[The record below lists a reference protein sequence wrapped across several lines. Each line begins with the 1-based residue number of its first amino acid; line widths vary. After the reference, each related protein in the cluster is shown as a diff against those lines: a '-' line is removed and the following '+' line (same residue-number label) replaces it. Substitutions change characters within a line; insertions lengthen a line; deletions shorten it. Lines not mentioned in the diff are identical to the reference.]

1 MSEICSGVLRKMRVD
16 YRDPVSYQLPVGNV
30 MYPLGPQLGQPL
42 EIQYSG
48 RIFCTECGRATK
60 KSFSQGHCFPCFR
73 TLASC
78 DLCMVRPET
87 CHYRHGTC
95 RNPVWAD
102 GYCMQ
107 DHYVYLANS
116 SGLKVGITRGNQVPT
131 RWIDQ
136 GATQAIPLFKVKSRY
151 HSGLVEAALKT
162 WVSDR
167 TDWRKMLKGNAET
180 VDMKAAMD
188 HLLQQAEPDLNHLE
202 SKHPGLRLRPLNES
216 AVEIKYPVARFP
228 DKVTSLSFDKTP
240 AISGTLDG
248 IKGQYLILDTGVL
261 NIRKFAGY
269 EVTVNPPRTM
279 GRPG

>member
-16 YRDPVSYQLPVGNV
+16 YRAPVSYQLPVGDSLV
-30 MYPLGPQLGQPL
+30 PIDRQLGQPL
-42 EIQYSG
+42 EIQYHG
-48 RIFCTECGRATK
+48 RIFCTACGRATR

-87 CHYRHGTC
+87 CHYHHGTC

-136 GATQAIPLFKVKSRY
+136 GATQAIPLFRVKSRY

-162 WVSDR
+162 WARDT

-188 HLLQQAEPDLNHLE
+188 QLLLQAEPDLNE
-202 SKHPGLRLRPLNES
+202 VQSRHPDLRLQPLDEP
-216 AVEIKYPVARFP
+216 AVEIQYPVARFP
-228 DKVTSLSFDKTP
+228 EKVTSLSFDKTP

-269 EVTVNPPRTM
+269 EVAVHLPRAA
-279 GRPG
+279 GQSP

>member
-1 MSEICSGVLRKMRVD
+1 MVEICSGVLRKMGVD

-30 MYPLGPQLGQPL
+30 MYPLDRHLGQPL
-42 EIQYSG
+42 DIQYSG

-87 CHYRHGTC
+87 CHYHHGTC
-95 RNPVWAD
+95 RNPTWAD

-107 DHYVYLANS
+107 DHCVYLANS
-116 SGLKVGITRGNQVPT
+116 SGLKVGITRGTQIPT

-136 GATQAIPLFKVKSRY
+136 GATQAIPLFRVKSRY
-151 HSGLVEAALKT
+151 HSGLVEATLKT

-167 TDWRKMLKGNAET
+167 TDWRKMLKGNAEA

-188 HLLQQAEPDLNHLE
+188 HLLQQAEPDLNHLQ
-202 SKHPGLRLRPLNES
+202 SKYPGLRLRPLNES
-216 AVEIKYPVARFP
+216 AVEINYPVARFP
-228 DKVTSLSFDKTP
+228 DRVTSLSFDKTP

-269 EVTVNPPRTM
+269 EVTVNPLRTTGTPR
-279 GRPG
+279 